1 MDLEK
6 EQNSSQNDNLYQF
19 YINDTP
25 KNKTYYKHFKDNR
38 IDTTKYNI
46 ITFLPKA
53 LLLQFVRLANIY
65 FLVCAILQCIPQI
78 SPLSP
83 SSAVI
88 PIVIVLS
95 VSVIREG
102 IEDCARAKLDKE
114 QNNEVSSFYSNG
126 AWENTTSGQ
135 LNIGEVVEVL
145 QEETFPADLI
155 LLDSELPEGLCYIET
170 GTLDGEKTLKQKE
183 SAKQ

>member
-1 MDLEK
+1 MEK
-6 EQNSSQNDNLYQF
+6 EREPNSSQNENLYQF

-25 KNKTYYKHFKDNR
+25 KNKEYYKHFKDNR

-53 LLLQFVRLANIY
+53 LLIQFVRLANIY
-65 FLVCAILQCIPQI
+65 FLVCAILQCIPQL
-78 SPLSP
+78 SPLGP

-88 PIVIVLS
+88 PIVVVLS

-114 QNNEVSSFYSNG
+114 QNDELSSFYSSG
-126 AWENTTSGQ
+126 KWENTTSGQ
-135 LNIGEVVEVL
+135 LRIGEIVEVL
-145 QEETFPADLI
+145 QEEAFPADLI
-155 LLDSELPEGLCYIET
+155 LSLI
-170 GTLDGEKTLKQKE
+170 
-183 SAKQ
+183 